1 MAENENKSTMG
12 WDSGISAKAGEYQVP
27 PIGEYK
33 FYVANFERS
42 FSKAGNPMAV
52 LTLSLNVNGQA
63 YERRDYLVLSENME
77 WKLAQFFECLGL
89 KKKGEA
95 LTRMPWDQI
104 IGKEG
109 ICKLIH
115 EDYNGQ
121 TQARIGAYIAPTGQ
135 AAEAKT
141 APAEEMPFE
150 I

>member
-1 MAENENKSTMG
+1 MSENNAKSMG

-27 PIGEYK
+27 PIGEYT

-52 LTLSLNVNGQA
+52 LTLALNVDGKA
-63 YERRDYLVLSENME
+63 YERRDYLVLSEAME
-77 WKLAQFFECLGL
+77 WKLAQFFECIGL

-95 LTRMPWDQI
+95 LAKMPWDKVPGAQ
-104 IGKEG
+104 G

-121 TQARIGAYIAPTGQ
+121 TQARIGAYITPSGQ
-135 AAEAKT
+135 ASEAAK